1 MAIYFIYSRRN
12 GFPDDG
18 STAALVSGCYMSAYA
33 LGGAI
38 GPPVAGV
45 LYDAYGFRYADLI
58 FTIINAIL
66 VSHQLSEF

>member
-1 MAIYFIYSRRN
+1 
-12 GFPDDG
+12 
-18 STAALVSGCYMSAYA
+18 MSAYA